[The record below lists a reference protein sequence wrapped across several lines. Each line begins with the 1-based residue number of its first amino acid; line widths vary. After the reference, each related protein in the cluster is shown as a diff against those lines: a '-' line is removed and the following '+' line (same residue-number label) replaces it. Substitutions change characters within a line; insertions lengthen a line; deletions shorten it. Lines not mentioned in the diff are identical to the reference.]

1 MCFWITKLSVRQ
13 LYQIY
18 NRITSHCGINTQAKK
33 EYFEL
38 FLLKQQVFQINQAKD
53 NITITTKVTK
63 IILEKFL

>member
-1 MCFWITKLSVRQ
+1 MCFWITKLAVRQ

-38 FLLKQQVFQINQAKD
+38 FLLKQQVFQIN
-53 NITITTKVTK
+53 
-63 IILEKFL
+63 